1 MNKKK
6 KSNNTVSQNLSRI
19 YAENRFHECER
30 YLRIHI
36 FHVFLEMLI
45 TVYILE
51 MIAFLSKWFF
61 KDPTKLNNI
70 LNFVAMP
77 LIVVLPITAL
87 FAIVCVPYII
97 HKVAEYLSDYKDRI
111 PDLEQNYKKNLI
123 IAHCLGVGSYIL
135 GACLSAI
142 LITHIFKGDIMN
154 SQFLIVCI
162 TCVGAFLGITWNCLS
177 YLRLNRV
184 SWRRFLLTDTNGRTD
199 TSAESEKTHLA
210 ETKTHNDPPFQDTEM
225 ENCYHAYKWHGY
237 CQLASVVVIL
247 ICLVAILLNLHG
259 SLLAA
264 PMFERLATDYSF
276 VLLAFFSLVSY
287 YLKKSF
293 SRDFFPKDDEIFCPS
308 LRTILSYSTQEKGK

>member
-1 MNKKK
+1 
-6 KSNNTVSQNLSRI
+6 
-19 YAENRFHECER
+19 
-30 YLRIHI
+30 
-36 FHVFLEMLI
+36 MLI

-51 MIAFLSKWFF
+51 MIAFLSKWIF

-97 HKVAEYLSDYKDRI
+97 HKVAEYLSDDKDRI

-135 GACLSAI
+135 GACLSAN
-142 LITHIFKGDIMN
+142 LVTHLFKEN
-154 SQFLIVCI
+154 FKNPQFLIVCI

-199 TSAESEKTHLA
+199 TSAESEKTHL
-210 ETKTHNDPPFQDTEM
+210 
-225 ENCYHAYKWHGY
+225 
-237 CQLASVVVIL
+237 VVCNI
-247 ICLVAILLNLHG
+247 
-259 SLLAA
+259 
-264 PMFERLATDYSF
+264 
-276 VLLAFFSLVSY
+276 
-287 YLKKSF
+287 
-293 SRDFFPKDDEIFCPS
+293 
-308 LRTILSYSTQEKGK
+308 